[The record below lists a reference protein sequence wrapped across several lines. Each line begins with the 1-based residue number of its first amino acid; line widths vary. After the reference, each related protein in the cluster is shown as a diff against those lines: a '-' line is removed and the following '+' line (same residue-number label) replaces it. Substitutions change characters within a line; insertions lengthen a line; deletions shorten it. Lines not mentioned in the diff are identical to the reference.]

1 MKLVLSMVILGVAL
15 ANACDAIRGKSDLL
29 RVGVAV
35 YWCVVTAYW
44 AWNVITGVMG

>member
-1 MKLVLSMVILGVAL
+1 MKLILSVLILCVAL
-15 ANACDAIRGKSDLL
+15 VNAGDAIRGKSDLL

>member
-1 MKLVLSMVILGVAL
+1 MKLVLSSLILGVAL
-15 ANACDAIRGKSDLL
+15 VNASDAVRGKNDLL

-35 YWCVVTAYW
+35 YWCAVTVYW

>member
-15 ANACDAIRGKSDLL
+15 VNASDAVRGKNDLL

-35 YWCVVTAYW
+35 YWCLVTAYW
-44 AWNVITGVMG
+44 AWSVIERWIA

>member
-1 MKLVLSMVILGVAL
+1 MTTALWILLIIAL
-15 ANACDAIRGKSDLL
+15 LLTAFNLL

-44 AWNVITGVMG
+44 AWNVIERWIG

>member
-1 MKLVLSMVILGVAL
+1 MKLVLSALILGVAL
-15 ANACDAIRGKSDLL
+15 ANACDAVRGKSDLL

-35 YWCVVTAYW
+35 YWCLVTAYW

>member
-1 MKLVLSMVILGVAL
+1 MKLILSALILCVAL
-15 ANACDAIRGKSDLL
+15 ANASDAGNNDLL

-44 AWNVITGVMG
+44 AWNVIERWIG

>member
-1 MKLVLSMVILGVAL
+1 MKLILSGLILCVAL
-15 ANACDAIRGKSDLL
+15 ANASDAVRERSDML

-44 AWNVITGVMG
+44 AWSVITGVMG